1 MRAFYF
7 FLQKQNG
14 AYLNTQYD
22 NVYEK
27 LSEKHG

>member
-1 MRAFYF
+1 MRGLD
-7 FLQKQNG
+7 FLIHKRNG

-27 LSEKHG
+27 LTEENR